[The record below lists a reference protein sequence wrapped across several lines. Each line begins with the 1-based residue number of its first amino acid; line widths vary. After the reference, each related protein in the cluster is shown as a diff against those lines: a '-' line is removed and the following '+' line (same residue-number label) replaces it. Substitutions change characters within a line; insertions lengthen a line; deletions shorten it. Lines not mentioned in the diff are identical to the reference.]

1 MRIIACSAS
10 LRVLER
16 CIEIKHKESKG
27 QVVLDDSN
35 AAANVGVELFA
46 LVRGNGD
53 FERIG
58 KSMYSRFLEIN
69 GPVDCFADSIN
80 GYNSAVIVVT

>member
-10 LRVLER
+10 LRVLEG

-35 AAANVGVELFA
+35 AAANVGVKLFA
-46 LVRGNGD
+46 PVRGNGN
-53 FERIG
+53 FKRIG
-58 KSMYSRFLEIN
+58 KSIYSKFLEIN

-80 GYNSAVIVVT
+80 GYNSDVIVVA